1 MKCSCC
7 NTEMEKGYLKSS
19 HGMHWGPDREL
30 GSVRDDIHL
39 AKAGWKELS
48 EGVFVESYCCRN
60 CGTIIVPLKKVKSE

>member
-1 MKCSCC
+1 MKCSYCC
-7 NTEMEKGYLKSS
+7 AEMKKGYLKSS

-39 AKAGWKELS
+39 AKAGWKEMS

-60 CGTIIVPLKKVKSE
+60 CGTIIVPLKKDKSE